1 MNKKLV
7 SIIISALIVTSLS
20 ACGNKKSDTTVDN
33 KNKENITI
41 TNPDDKSDENKTIQT
56 SAAKTKPNEKTDEDK
71 TIQTSATKT
80 ESNEKTNEDKTTNR
94 YSIAGIDNPSEFKNT
109 FNNIKELVASNDKE
123 KVAEY
128 INFPIN
134 VHIGGKKVAI
144 ETKDQ
149 FIKNYDEIFN
159 DNVKAKLANQ
169 KVEETFVNADGIM
182 VGDGEIWISVFNNS
196 AHKYLIYAINNN

>member
-7 SIIISALIVTSLS
+7 SIIISALTVVSLS
-20 ACGNKKSDTTVDN
+20 ACRNKRSDTAVDN

-41 TNPDDKSDENKTIQT
+41 TDPDDKTKDNTTKNSDIKTN
-56 SAAKTKPNEKTDEDK
+56 PDVKTDEDK
-71 TIQTSATKT
+71 I
-80 ESNEKTNEDKTTNR
+80 TNR
-94 YSIAGIDNPSEFKNT
+94 YSIAGIDNPSEFEDA
-109 FNNIKELVASNDKE
+109 FNKIKELVASDDKE
-123 KVAEY
+123 KVSEY

-134 VHIGGKKVAI
+134 VHIDGKKVAI
-144 ETKDQ
+144 ETKNQ

-169 KVEETFVNADGIM
+169 KVEETFVNDNGVM

-196 AHKYLIYAINNN
+196 THKYLIYAINNN

>member
-7 SIIISALIVTSLS
+7 SIIISILMVISLS
-20 ACGNKKSDTTVDN
+20 ACGNKKSDTTVDD

-41 TNPDDKSDENKTIQT
+41 TDLDDKTTKT
-56 SAAKTKPNEKTDEDK
+56 SATKTKPHEKTDEDK

-80 ESNEKTNEDKTTNR
+80 KSNEKTDEDKITNR
-94 YSIAGIDNPSEFKNT
+94 YSIAGIDNPSEFEAA
-109 FNNIKELVASNDKE
+109 FNNIKELVASDDKE
-123 KVAEY
+123 KVYEY

-134 VHIGGKKVAI
+134 VHIDGKKVAI

-149 FIKNYDEIFN
+149 FIKNYDKIFN
-159 DNVKAKLANQ
+159 DNIKAKLANQ
-169 KVEETFVNADGIM
+169 KVEETFVNADGVM

-196 AHKYLIYAINNN
+196 THKYLIYAINNN

>member
-7 SIIISALIVTSLS
+7 NIIISASMVISLS

-41 TNPDDKSDENKTIQT
+41 TNPDDKTKDTNKLEN
-56 SAAKTKPNEKTDEDK
+56 PNEKSE
-71 TIQTSATKT
+71 
-80 ESNEKTNEDKTTNR
+80 EDKTTNR
-94 YSIAGIDNPSEFKNT
+94 YSIAGIDNPSEFEDT
-109 FNNIKELVASNDKE
+109 FNNIKELVASDDKE

-169 KVEETFVNADGIM
+169 KVEETFVNADGVM
-182 VGDGEIWISVFNNS
+182 VGDGETWISVFNNS
-196 AHKYLIYAINNN
+196 KHKYLIYAINNN